1 MTIHNHIGYKQL
13 HLPVRGNI
21 DILHGVGRSF
31 FACSNISLGHVILK
45 FVTNLSQLSKTSC
58 DRFFCIFTIMAN
70 LAGCQNDPAIP
81 EDYVHTRMGEFY
93 AESRG
98 LTETSADSVVSYYHK
113 FANFHGQYP
122 ECKADQLFQ
131 PTVENLDSAFTKYA
145 IVQIGDIIVK
155 TQWDGETHINF

>member
-1 MTIHNHIGYKQL
+1 MTILNHIDFKQL
-13 HLPVRGNI
+13 PPPVRGNN
-21 DILHGVGRSF
+21 DILHGVSRSLMF
-31 FACSNISLGHVILK
+31 IVGLVQRFSLVNPPCCNRLRPFVAGVIC
-45 FVTNLSQLSKTSC
+45 VIT
-58 DRFFCIFTIMAN
+58 
-70 LAGCQNDPAIP
+70 LAAALVGCQSDAAIP

-113 FANFHGQYP
+113 FASFHGQYP
-122 ECKADQLFQ
+122 ECEADQLFQ

-155 TQWDGETHINF
+155 TQWNGETHINF